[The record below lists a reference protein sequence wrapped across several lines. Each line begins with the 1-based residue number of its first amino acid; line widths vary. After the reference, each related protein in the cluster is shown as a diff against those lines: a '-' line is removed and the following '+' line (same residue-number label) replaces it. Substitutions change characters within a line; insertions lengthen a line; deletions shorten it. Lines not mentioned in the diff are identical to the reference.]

1 MHRLIK
7 TTRRLTALLFATVLA
22 SAPGLAA
29 GSLPANT
36 CIVSGALDR
45 TPTGSSEV
53 AMVGGLDS
61 FWRMLACCTIEKFRP
76 GKPCGLVIT
85 FR

>member
-1 MHRLIK
+1 M
-7 TTRRLTALLFATVLA
+7 RRLGKATITACRLATVVA
-22 SAPGLAA
+22 SAPGLMA

-45 TPTGSSEV
+45 MPSGSSVV

-76 GKPCGLVIT
+76 GKPRGLVIT

>member
-1 MHRLIK
+1 MHRLVKATI
-7 TTRRLTALLFATVLA
+7 TAFLFATVVA
-22 SAPGLAA
+22 SAPGLMA

-45 TPTGSSEV
+45 LPSGSGEV

-61 FWRMLACCTIEKFRP
+61 FWRMLACCIIEKFRP
-76 GKPCGLVIT
+76 GKPRGLVIT

>member
-1 MHRLIK
+1 MHRLVKATI
-7 TTRRLTALLFATVLA
+7 TAFLFATVVA
-22 SAPGLAA
+22 SAPGSVA
-29 GSLPANT
+29 GALPANT

-45 TPTGSSEV
+45 TPSGSSEV

-76 GKPCGLVIT
+76 GKPRGLVIT